1 MKPMVLRVLSGFV
14 GFEAYPRRVPDP
26 ASLAAEIVA
35 VRWRADDGG
44 FAVLAALG
52 DDGEEI
58 VLTGPIAHLNEGDT
72 VEVQGA
78 WREHP
83 KFGRQLHVEQLHLGP
98 PASEDAV
105 LALLGSVKHVGPRG
119 AEWLLERHGLEVL
132 EVVDRDPGARLREVP
147 GIGRSRLKATVASW
161 QQQAGGRALRLLLA
175 EHGVPAAAA
184 ARVLKALG
192 GGAMALLQE
201 DPYALTRIEGIAFA
215 TADAVARAMG
225 MADDAPERV
234 HAALHHT
241 LRASEQDG
249 HCFLARA
256 ELTTRAARLLELPV
270 ELVVAALPGA
280 ELVSDGAE
288 RVLEPRMDRTERQL
302 AERVRE
308 LVSSPPTLDIDVP
321 ADPPEAPVPGHH
333 APTVTQWAA
342 VHAAAGHRLSIL
354 TGLPG
359 TGKTATMRAL
369 VDLLREQKRT
379 VRLCA
384 PTGKAARRLSEATG
398 GAEAT
403 TIHRLLEWV
412 PGEGFARDADDPL
425 TGVDLLVVDEASMLD
440 VRLAAALLEA
450 VGPRTHVLLVGDV
463 DQLAPVGPGRV
474 LEDLIASGA
483 CPATRLTEVFR
494 QAARSLI
501 IRAAHAIHNGRHP
514 LATVARAEHAIHNGE
529 APATTVDAARPDD
542 IRDFFL
548 IERDSAER
556 VFAEVVSLATR
567 RLPNHYDLDPVADLQ
582 VLVPMHKGPAGID
595 AFNETLRQQ
604 LNPDGRAVKGTQFRI
619 GDRIMQTRNNHERSF
634 YNGEIGVIVTADPGR
649 GVFTIVGDDG
659 RRLTLDT
666 QEANT
671 LRLAYA
677 CSVHK
682 MQGSQA
688 PAIVIALA
696 RGHSPMLTRNLIYTA
711 VTRSQT
717 VCVVVAERGALATAL
732 GRVDAS
738 RRNTRLVEL
747 VSSDPKR

>member
-1 MKPMVLRVLSGFV
+1 
-14 GFEAYPRRVPDP
+14 
-26 ASLAAEIVA
+26 
-35 VRWRADDGG
+35 
-44 FAVLAALG
+44 
-52 DDGEEI
+52 
-58 VLTGPIAHLNEGDT
+58 
-72 VEVQGA
+72 
-78 WREHP
+78 
-83 KFGRQLHVEQLHLGP
+83 
-98 PASEDAV
+98 V
-105 LALLGSVKHVGPRG
+105 LALLGTVKHVGPRG

-132 EVVDRDPGARLREVP
+132 EVIDRDPGARLREVP
-147 GIGRSRLKATVASW
+147 GIGRSRLKAAVASW

-175 EHGVPAAAA
+175 EHGVSAAAA

-201 DPYALTRIEGIAFA
+201 DPYALTRIEGIGFA

-225 MADDAPERV
+225 MADDAPERI
-234 HAALHHT
+234 HAALHYT
-241 LRASEQDG
+241 LRACEQDG

-256 ELTTRAARLLELPV
+256 EVTTRAARLLELPV

-280 ELVSDGAE
+280 ELVLDGPE

-321 ADPPEAPVPGHH
+321 AGPPEAEVPGHH

-342 VHAAAGHRLSIL
+342 VHAAAAHRLSIL

-474 LEDLIASGA
+474 LEDLIAAGA

-501 IRAAHAIHNGRHP
+501 IRAAHAIHNGEHP
-514 LATVARAEHAIHNGE
+514 LAPVARAAHAIHNGEHPLAPVARAEHAIHNGE
-529 APATTVDAARPDD
+529 HPLAPVARAEHAIHNGEHPLAPVARAEHAIHNGDAAHAIDRGEAPPTTVDPARPDD

-548 IERDSAER
+548 VERDSPER

-567 RLPNHYDLDPVADLQ
+567 RLPTHYDLDPVADLQ

-595 AFNETLRQQ
+595 AFNDTLRQE
-604 LNPDGRAVKGTQFRI
+604 LNPGGRAVKGTQFRI

-696 RGHSPMLTRNLIYTA
+696 RGHAPMLTRNLIYTA

-717 VCVVVAERGALATAL
+717 VCVVVAERGALTTAL

-747 VSSDPKR
+747 VSSGGER

>member
-1 MKPMVLRVLSGFV
+1 
-14 GFEAYPRRVPDP
+14 
-26 ASLAAEIVA
+26 
-35 VRWRADDGG
+35 
-44 FAVLAALG
+44 
-52 DDGEEI
+52 
-58 VLTGPIAHLNEGDT
+58 
-72 VEVQGA
+72 
-78 WREHP
+78 
-83 KFGRQLHVEQLHLGP
+83 
-98 PASEDAV
+98 
-105 LALLGSVKHVGPRG
+105 
-119 AEWLLERHGLEVL
+119 
-132 EVVDRDPGARLREVP
+132 
-147 GIGRSRLKATVASW
+147 
-161 QQQAGGRALRLLLA
+161 
-175 EHGVPAAAA
+175 
-184 ARVLKALG
+184 
-192 GGAMALLQE
+192 
-201 DPYALTRIEGIAFA
+201 
-215 TADAVARAMG
+215 
-225 MADDAPERV
+225 
-234 HAALHHT
+234 
-241 LRASEQDG
+241 
-249 HCFLARA
+249 
-256 ELTTRAARLLELPV
+256 
-270 ELVVAALPGA
+270 
-280 ELVSDGAE
+280 
-288 RVLEPRMDRTERQL
+288 MDRTERQL

-321 ADPPEAPVPGHH
+321 AGPPEAEVPGHH

-342 VHAAAGHRLSIL
+342 VHAAAAHRLSIL

-501 IRAAHAIHNGRHP
+501 IRAAHAIDR
-514 LATVARAEHAIHNGE
+514 GE
-529 APATTVDAARPDD
+529 APPTTVGPARPDD

-548 IERDSAER
+548 IERDSPER

-567 RLPNHYDLDPVADLQ
+567 RLPTHYDLDPVADLQ

-595 AFNETLRQQ
+595 AFNETLRQE
-604 LNPDGRAVKGTQFRI
+604 LNPGGRAVKGTEFRI

-696 RGHSPMLTRNLIYTA
+696 RGHAPMLTRNLLYTA

-717 VCVVVAERGALATAL
+717 VCVVVAERGALTTAL

-747 VSSDPKR
+747 VSSDGER

>member
-1 MKPMVLRVLSGFV
+1 MP
-14 GFEAYPRRVPDP
+14 ET

-44 FAVLAALG
+44 FAVLAAVA
-52 DDGEEI
+52 DDGAELT
-58 VLTGPIAHLNEGDT
+58 LTGPIAHLHEGDS
-72 VEVQGA
+72 VEVEGA

-83 KFGRQLHVEQLHLGP
+83 KFGRQLHVEQVRVGAP
-98 PASEDAV
+98 TSTD
-105 LALLGSVKHVGPRG
+105 ALLTLLESIKHVGPKG
-119 AEWLLERHGLEVL
+119 AEWLVARHGDEVL
-132 EVVDRDPGARLREVP
+132 EIVDRDPGARLREVP
-147 GIGRSRLKATVASW
+147 GIGKAKLKAAVASW
-161 QQQAGGRALRLLLA
+161 QQQAGGRALRMLLA
-175 EHGVPAAAA
+175 EHDVPAAVA
-184 ARVLKALG
+184 ARVHKALG
-192 GGAMALLQE
+192 GGALALLQE
-201 DPYALTRIEGIAFA
+201 DPYALAKVEGIAFA
-215 TADAVARAMG
+215 TADAVARALG
-225 MADDAPERV
+225 TPADAPERI

-241 LRASEQDG
+241 LRSSEQDG
-249 HCFLARA
+249 HCFLPRS
-256 ELTTRAARLLELPV
+256 ELLPRAARLLELPV
-270 ELVVAALPGA
+270 DVVAAHLEDA
-280 ELVSDGAE
+280 ELVLDGAE
-288 RVLEPRMDRTERQL
+288 RVLEPRMDRTEHRL

-308 LVSSPPTLDIDVP
+308 LASAPPTLDVEVP
-321 ADPPEAPVPGHH
+321 PQPPSDGDAP
-333 APTVTQWAA
+333 PTAAQWAA
-342 VHAAAGHRLSIL
+342 VHAAAEHRLSIL

-369 VDLLREQKRT
+369 VDLLRDGKRT

-384 PTGKAARRLSEATG
+384 PTGKAAKRLSEAT

-474 LEDLIASGA
+474 LEDLIASGIV
-483 CPATRLTEVFR
+483 PATKLVEVFR

-501 IRAAHAIHNGRHP
+501 IRAAHAIDR
-514 LATVARAEHAIHNGE
+514 GE
-529 APATTVDAARPDD
+529 APPTKAGEED
-542 IRDFFL
+542 IRDFFY
-548 IERDSAER
+548 IERPSAER

-567 RLPNHYDLDPVADLQ
+567 RLPNHYDFDPVQDLQ

-595 AFNETLRQQ
+595 AFNDTLRAE
-604 LNPDGRAVKGTQFRI
+604 LNPDGRSVKGTPFRL
-619 GDRIMQTRNNHERSF
+619 GDRIMQTRNNHERQF
-634 YNGEIGVIVTADPGR
+634 YNGEIGVLVANDPGR
-649 GVFTIVGDDG
+649 GTVTLVGDDG
-659 RRLTLDT
+659 RRLTLDLNET
-666 QEANT
+666 NT

-696 RGHSPMLTRNLIYTA
+696 RGHAPMLTRNLVYTA
-711 VTRSQT
+711 VTRAQQT
-717 VCVVVAERGALATAL
+717 CVVVAETGALPTAL
-732 GRVDAS
+732 SRVDAS

-747 VSSDPKR
+747 VA

>member
-1 MKPMVLRVLSGFV
+1 
-14 GFEAYPRRVPDP
+14 VPDP
-26 ASLAAEIVA
+26 ATLQAEIVA

-44 FAVLAALG
+44 FAVLAAVG
-52 DDGEEI
+52 DDGEE
-58 VLTGPIAHLNEGDT
+58 VTLTGPIAHLHEGDT
-72 VEVQGA
+72 VAVQGA

-83 KFGRQLHVEQLHLGP
+83 RFGRQLHVEQLKVD
-98 PASEDAV
+98 ASSPDA
-105 LALLGSVKHVGPRG
+105 LATLLGSVKHVGPRG
-119 AEWLLERHGLEVL
+119 AEWLLERHGDQVL
-132 EVVDRDPGARLREVP
+132 EIVDRDPGARLREVP
-147 GIGRSRLKATVASW
+147 GIGKAKLKPAIASW
-161 QQQAGGRALRLLLA
+161 QQQAGGRALALLLA
-175 EHGVPAAAA
+175 EHDVPAAVA
-184 ARVLKALG
+184 ARVHKALG
-192 GGAMALLQE
+192 GGALALLQQ
-201 DPYALTRIEGIAFA
+201 DPYALAKVDGIAFA
-215 TADAVARAMG
+215 TADAVARALG
-225 MADDAPERV
+225 TPADAPERIA
-234 HAALHHT
+234 AALTHA

-249 HCFLARA
+249 HCFLPRA
-256 ELTTRAARLLELPV
+256 ELLPRAARLLELPIETV
-270 ELVVAALPGA
+270 DAQLLDA
-280 ELVSDGAE
+280 ELLLDGD
-288 RVLEPRMDRTERQL
+288 RVLEPRMDRTERRL

-308 LVSSPPTLDIDVP
+308 LAGAPATLDVDVP
-321 ADPPEAPVPGHH
+321 AEPPEGDH
-333 APTVTQWAA
+333 APTATQWAA
-342 VHAAAGHRLSIL
+342 VHAAAEHRLSIL

-403 TIHRLLEWV
+403 TVHRLLEWV
-412 PGEGFARDADDPL
+412 PGEGFSRDADDPL

-474 LEDLIASGA
+474 LEDLIASGIA
-483 CPATRLTEVFR
+483 PATRLTEVFR

-501 IRAAHAIHNGRHP
+501 IRAAHRVNR
-514 LATVARAEHAIHNGE
+514 GE
-529 APATTVDAARPDD
+529 APLDPSVALGPDD
-542 IRDFFL
+542 VRDFFYV
-548 IERDSAER
+548 ERESAAK
-556 VFAEVVSLATR
+556 VFAEVMSLATR
-567 RLPNHYDLDPVADLQ
+567 RLPEHYELDPVADLQ

-595 AFNETLRQQ
+595 AFNEALREQ
-604 LNPDGRAVKGTQFRI
+604 LNPDGRTVKGTPFRL

-634 YNGEIGVIVTADPGR
+634 YNGEIAVVVANDPAR
-649 GVFTIVGDDG
+649 GTLTLVGDDG

-666 QEANT
+666 QEAGT

-696 RGHSPMLTRNLIYTA
+696 RGHAPMLTRNLVYTA

-717 VCVVVAERGALATAL
+717 ACVIVAERGALSTAL
-732 GRVDAS
+732 TRVDAS

-747 VSSDPKR
+747 VS

>member
-1 MKPMVLRVLSGFV
+1 MP
-14 GFEAYPRRVPDP
+14 EP

-44 FAVLAALG
+44 FAVLAAIG
-52 DDGEEI
+52 DGGEE
-58 VLTGPIAHLNEGDT
+58 VTLTGPIAHLHEGDT

-83 KFGRQLHVEQLHLGP
+83 RFGRQLHVEHLQVGA
-98 PASEDAV
+98 ASPDA
-105 LALLGSVKHVGPRG
+105 LITLLSSVKHVGPRG
-119 AEWLLERHGLEVL
+119 AEWLLARHGDEVL
-132 EVVDRDPGARLREVP
+132 EVIDRDPGARLLEVP
-147 GIGRSRLKATVASW
+147 GIGKAKLKPAVASW
-161 QQQAGGRALRLLLA
+161 QQHAGGRALALLLA
-175 EHGVPAAAA
+175 EHGVPAAVA
-184 ARVLKALG
+184 ARVHKALG
-192 GGAMALLQE
+192 GGALALLQQ
-201 DPYALTRIEGIAFA
+201 DPYALAKVDGIAFA
-215 TADAVARAMG
+215 TADAVARALG
-225 MADDAPERV
+225 TPADAPERI
-234 HAALHHT
+234 HAALTHA

-249 HCFLARA
+249 HCFLARE
-256 ELTTRAARLLELPV
+256 ELLARAARLLELPIEDVDGHV
-270 ELVVAALPGA
+270 EDA
-280 ELVSDGAE
+280 ELVRDGE

-302 AERVRE
+302 AERVRD
-308 LVSSPPTLDIDVP
+308 LASAPPTLDVDVP
-321 ADPPEAPVPGHH
+321 DEPPEGDH

-342 VHAAAGHRLSIL
+342 VHAAAEHRLSIL

-369 VDLLREQKRT
+369 VDLLREQQRT

-474 LEDLIASGA
+474 LEDLIASGVA
-483 CPATRLTEVFR
+483 PATRLTEVFR

-501 IRAAHAIHNGRHP
+501 IRAAHRVNR
-514 LATVARAEHAIHNGE
+514 GE
-529 APATTVDAARPDD
+529 APLDPAQPPGPDD
-542 IRDFFL
+542 VRDFFF
-548 IERDSAER
+548 IERPSAAE
-556 VFAEVVSLATR
+556 VFAEVVSLATT
-567 RLPNHYDLDPVADLQ
+567 RLPEHYDLDPVADLQ

-595 AFNETLRQQ
+595 AFNTTLRER
-604 LNPDGRAVKGTQFRI
+604 LNPAGRDVKGTPFRL

-634 YNGEIGVIVTADPGR
+634 YNGEIAVVAANDPDR
-649 GVFTIVGDDG
+649 GTLTLVGDDG

-666 QEANT
+666 QETAT

-696 RGHSPMLTRNLIYTA
+696 RGHAPMLTRNLVYTA

-717 VCVVVAERGALATAL
+717 ACVIVAEQGALPTAL
-732 GRVDAS
+732 SRVDAS

-747 VSSDPKR
+747 VS

>member
-1 MKPMVLRVLSGFV
+1 
-14 GFEAYPRRVPDP
+14 VPDP
-26 ASLAAEIVA
+26 ASSLAAEIVA

-44 FAVLAALG
+44 FAVLAAVR
-52 DDGEEI
+52 DDGEELT
-58 VLTGPIAHLNEGDT
+58 LTGPIAHLHEGDT
-72 VEVQGA
+72 VEVSGA

-83 KFGRQLHVEQLHLGP
+83 KFGRQLHVEQVKVGA
-98 PASEDAV
+98 PASTD
-105 LALLGSVKHVGPRG
+105 ALLTLLESVKHVGPRG
-119 AEWLLERHGLEVL
+119 AQWLVERHGDEVL
-132 EVVDRDPGARLREVP
+132 EIVDRDPGTRLREVP
-147 GIGRSRLKATVASW
+147 GIGRAKLKAAVASW
-161 QQQAGGRALRLLLA
+161 QQQAGGRALRMLLA
-175 EHGVPAAAA
+175 EHDVPAAVA
-184 ARVLKALG
+184 ARVHKALG
-192 GGAMALLQE
+192 GGALALLRE
-201 DPYALTRIEGIAFA
+201 DPYALAKVDGIAFA
-215 TADAVARAMG
+215 TADAVARALG
-225 MADDAPERV
+225 TPADAPERI
-234 HAALHHT
+234 HAALHHA

-249 HCFLARA
+249 HCFLPRA
-256 ELTTRAARLLELPV
+256 ELIPRAARLLELPA
-270 ELVVAALPGA
+270 ETVAAHLDDAG
-280 ELVSDGAE
+280 LVLDGE
-288 RVLEPRMDRTERQL
+288 RILEPRMDRTEHRL

-308 LVSSPPTLDIDVP
+308 LADAPATLDVDVP
-321 ADPPEAPVPGHH
+321 AEPPADGDAP
-333 APTVTQWAA
+333 PTVTQWAA
-342 VHAAAGHRLSIL
+342 VHAAAEHRLSIL

-369 VDLLREQKRT
+369 VDLLRAQKRT

-384 PTGKAARRLSEATG
+384 PTGKAARRLSEAT

-440 VRLAAALLEA
+440 VRLAAALLAA

-474 LEDLIASGA
+474 LEDLIASQIV
-483 CPATRLTEVFR
+483 PSTKLVEVFR

-501 IRAAHAIHNGRHP
+501 IRAAHAIDR
-514 LATVARAEHAIHNGE
+514 GE
-529 APATTVDAARPDD
+529 APPTHAGEDD

-548 IERDSAER
+548 IERDSADR
-556 VFAEVVSLATR
+556 VFAEVLSLATR
-567 RLPNHYDLDPVADLQ
+567 RLPEHYDLDPVSDLQ

-595 AFNETLRQQ
+595 AFNETLRAE
-604 LNPDGRAVKGTQFRI
+604 LNPDGRAVKGTPFRL

-634 YNGEIGVIVTADPGR
+634 YNGEIAVIVASDAAR
-649 GVFTIVGDDG
+649 GTLTLVGDDG
-659 RRLTLDT
+659 RRLTLDAGET
-666 QEANT
+666 GT

-696 RGHSPMLTRNLIYTA
+696 RGHAPMLTRNLVYTA
-711 VTRSQT
+711 VTRSQS

-747 VSSDPKR
+747 VS

>member
-1 MKPMVLRVLSGFV
+1 VE
-14 GFEAYPRRVPDP
+14 EAL
-26 ASLAAEIVA
+26 LAAEIVA

-44 FAVLAALG
+44 FAVLAAVRD
-52 DDGEEI
+52 DDGEEV
-58 VLTGPIAHLNEGDT
+58 VLTGPIAHLHQGDT
-72 VEVQGA
+72 VEVSGA

-83 KFGRQLHVEQLHLGP
+83 KFGRQLHVEQVKVGA
-98 PASEDAV
+98 PASTDAI
-105 LALLGSVKHVGPRG
+105 LTLLESVKHVGPRG
-119 AEWLLERHGLEVL
+119 AEWLLERHGGEVL
-132 EVVDRDPGARLREVP
+132 EAVDRDPGARLREVP
-147 GIGRSRLKATVASW
+147 GIGKAKLKASVASW
-161 QQQAGGRALRLLLA
+161 QQQAGGRALRMLLA
-175 EHGVPAAAA
+175 EHDVPAAVA
-184 ARVLKALG
+184 ARVHKALG
-192 GGAMALLQE
+192 GGALALLQE
-201 DPYALTRIEGIAFA
+201 DPYALAKVDGIAFA
-215 TADAVARAMG
+215 TADAVARALG
-225 MADDAPERV
+225 TPADAPERI
-234 HAALHHT
+234 HAALTHV
-241 LRASEQDG
+241 LRTSEQDG
-249 HCFLARA
+249 HCFLPRA
-256 ELTTRAARLLELPV
+256 ELLPRAARLLELPG
-270 ELVVAALPGA
+270 EIVVQHLADA
-280 ELVSDGAE
+280 ELVLDGE
-288 RVLEPRMDRTERQL
+288 RVLEPRMDRTERRL
-302 AERVRE
+302 AERVRD
-308 LVSSPPTLDIDVP
+308 LGGAPPTLDVDVP
-321 ADPPEAPVPGHH
+321 EDPPADGESP
-333 APTVTQWAA
+333 PTATQWRA
-342 VHAAAGHRLSIL
+342 VHAAAEHRLSIL

-369 VDLLREQKRT
+369 VDLLRDQKRT

-398 GAEAT
+398 AEAT
-403 TIHRLLEWV
+403 TIHRLLEYV

-474 LEDLIASGA
+474 LEDLIASGTV
-483 CPATRLTEVFR
+483 PSTKLVEVFR

-501 IRAAHAIHNGRHP
+501 IRAAHAIDR
-514 LATVARAEHAIHNGE
+514 GE
-529 APATTVDAARPDD
+529 APPTTAGEDD

-548 IERDSAER
+548 IERDSADR
-556 VFAEVVSLATR
+556 VFAEAISLATR
-567 RLPNHYDLDPVADLQ
+567 RLPKHYNLDPVSDLQ

-595 AFNETLRQQ
+595 AFNETLRAE
-604 LNPDGRAVKGTQFRI
+604 LNPDGRAVKGTPFRL

-634 YNGEIGVIVTADPGR
+634 YNGEIGVIVANDPGR
-649 GVFTIVGDDG
+649 GTITLVGDDG

-666 QEANT
+666 NETGT

-696 RGHSPMLTRNLIYTA
+696 RGHAPMLTRNLVYTA

-717 VCVVVAERGALATAL
+717 VCVVVAERGALPTAL

-747 VSSDPKR
+747 VS

>member
-1 MKPMVLRVLSGFV
+1 M
-14 GFEAYPRRVPDP
+14 PDP
-26 ASLAAEIVA
+26 ATLAAEIVA

-44 FAVLAALG
+44 FAVLAAVG
-52 DDGEEI
+52 DDGEE
-58 VLTGPIAHLNEGDT
+58 VTLTGPIAHLHEGDT

-83 KFGRQLHVEQLHLGP
+83 RFGRQLHVERLKVGA
-98 PASEDAV
+98 ASPDALV
-105 LALLGSVKHVGPRG
+105 ALLGRVKHVGPRG
-119 AEWLLERHGLEVL
+119 AEWLLERHGDQVL
-132 EVVDRDPGARLREVP
+132 EIVDRDPGARLREVP
-147 GIGRSRLKATVASW
+147 GIGKAKLKPAVASW
-161 QQQAGGRALRLLLA
+161 QAQAGGRALALLLA
-175 EHGVPAAAA
+175 EHDVPAAVA
-184 ARVLKALG
+184 ARVHKALG
-192 GGAMALLQE
+192 GGALALLQE
-201 DPYALTRIEGIAFA
+201 DPYALAKFDGIAFA
-215 TADAVARAMG
+215 TADAVARALG
-225 MADDAPERV
+225 TPADAPERI
-234 HAALHHT
+234 HAALAHT

-249 HCFLARA
+249 HCFLPRE
-256 ELTTRAARLLELPV
+256 ELLPRAARLLELPIETV
-270 ELVVAALPGA
+270 DAHVADADLVL
-280 ELVSDGAE
+280 DGD
-288 RVLEPRMDRTERQL
+288 RVLEPRMDRTERRL

-308 LVSSPPTLDIDVP
+308 LAGAPPTLDVEVP
-321 ADPPEAPVPGHH
+321 ADPPGGEH

-342 VHAAAGHRLSIL
+342 VHAAAEHRLSIL

-369 VDLLREQKRT
+369 VDLLRAQSRT

-412 PGEGFARDADDPL
+412 PGEGFSRDADDPL

-440 VRLAAALLEA
+440 VRLAAALLAA

-474 LEDLIASGA
+474 LEDLIASGIA
-483 CPATRLTEVFR
+483 PATRLTEVFR

-501 IRAAHAIHNGRHP
+501 IRAAHRINR
-514 LATVARAEHAIHNGE
+514 GE
-529 APATTVDAARPDD
+529 APLDPSVPLGPDD
-542 IRDFFL
+542 VRDFFYV
-548 IERDSAER
+548 ECESAPK
-556 VFAEVVSLATR
+556 VFAEVMSLATR
-567 RLPNHYDLDPVADLQ
+567 RLPGHYELDPVADLQ

-595 AFNETLRQQ
+595 AFNEALRES
-604 LNPDGRAVKGTQFRI
+604 LNPDGPSVKGTPFRL

-634 YNGEIGVIVTADPGR
+634 YNGEIAVVVANDPAR
-649 GVFTIVGDDG
+649 GTLTLVGDDG
-659 RRLTLDT
+659 RRLTLDA
-666 QEANT
+666 QEAGT

-688 PAIVIALA
+688 PAIVIALT
-696 RGHSPMLTRNLIYTA
+696 RGHAPMLTRNLVYTA

-717 VCVVVAERGALATAL
+717 ACVIVAERGALPTAL
-732 GRVDAS
+732 SRVDAS

-747 VSSDPKR
+747 VS

>member
-1 MKPMVLRVLSGFV
+1 VEQVLLS
-14 GFEAYPRRVPDP
+14 
-26 ASLAAEIVA
+26 AEIVA
-35 VRWRADDGG
+35 VRWRADDGD
-44 FAVLAALG
+44 FAVLAAV
-52 DDGEEI
+52 DGAGSDL
-58 VLTGPIAHLNEGDT
+58 VLTGPIGHLHEGDT

-83 KFGRQLHVEQLHLGP
+83 RFGRQLHVEQLRVGA
-98 PASEDAV
+98 PATEEGL
-105 LALLGSVKHVGPRG
+105 LALLASVKHVGPRG
-119 AEWLLERHGLEVL
+119 AEWLLERHGTEVL
-132 EVVDRDPGARLREVP
+132 ERVDRDPGARLREVP
-147 GIGRSRLKATVASW
+147 GIGRTRIKPAVMSW
-161 QQQAGGRALRLLLA
+161 EQQAGGRALRLLLA

-192 GGAMALLQE
+192 GGAMALLAE
-201 DPYALTRIEGIAFA
+201 DPYALAKVDGIAFA

-225 MADDAPERV
+225 TPADAPQRI
-234 HAALHHT
+234 HAALQHT

-249 HCFLARA
+249 HCFLPRS
-256 ELTTRAARLLELPV
+256 EVVPRAARLLELPQ
-270 ELVVAALPGA
+270 ELVAEALDGA
-280 ELVSDGAE
+280 ELVLDGD
-288 RVLEPRMDRTERQL
+288 RVLEPRMDRTERRL
-302 AERVRE
+302 ADRVRD
-308 LVSSPPTLDIDVP
+308 LASAPPTLDVDVP
-321 ADPPEAPVPGHH
+321 DEPVASDEHH
-333 APTVTQWAA
+333 APTPTQWSA
-342 VHAAAGHRLSIL
+342 VHAAAEHRLSIL

-369 VDLLREQKRT
+369 VDLLRASKRT

-384 PTGKAARRLSEATG
+384 PTGKAARRLSEAT

-440 VRLAAALLEA
+440 VRLAAALLAA

-474 LEDLIASGA
+474 LEDLIAAGVV
-483 CPATRLTEVFR
+483 PATRLTEVFR

-501 IRAAHAIHNGRHP
+501 IRAAHAIDR
-514 LATVARAEHAIHNGE
+514 GE
-529 APATTVDAARPDD
+529 LPPTQAGPDD

-548 IERDSAER
+548 VERDSPER
-556 VFAEVVSLATR
+556 VFAEVMSLATK
-567 RLPNHYDLDPVADLQ
+567 RLPAHYDLDPASDLQ
-582 VLVPMHKGPAGID
+582 VLVPMHRGPAGID
-595 AFNETLRQQ
+595 AFNEALRAQ
-604 LNPDGRAVKGTQFRI
+604 LNPDGRAVKGTAFRL
-619 GDRIMQTRNNHERSF
+619 GDRIMQTRNNHEKSF
-634 YNGEIGVIVTADPGR
+634 YNGEIGVIVAADPGR
-649 GVFTIVGDDG
+649 GTLTLVGDDG

-666 QEANT
+666 QEAGT

-696 RGHSPMLTRNLIYTA
+696 RGHAPMLTRNLVYTA

-717 VCVVVAERGALATAL
+717 ACVVVAERGALATAL
-732 GRVDAS
+732 LRVDAS

-747 VSSDPKR
+747 VS

>member
-1 MKPMVLRVLSGFV
+1 
-14 GFEAYPRRVPDP
+14 VPDP
-26 ASLAAEIVA
+26 PSLAAEIVA

-44 FAVLAALG
+44 FAVLAAMG
-52 DDGEEI
+52 DDGEEL

-83 KFGRQLHVEQLHLGP
+83 RFGRQLHVEHLKEAP
-98 PASEDAV
+98 PTEASL
-105 LALLGSVKHVGPRG
+105 LALLASVKHVGPRG
-119 AEWLLERHGLEVL
+119 AAWLMQRHGAEVL
-132 EVVDRDPGARLREVP
+132 ERVDRDPGARLREVP
-147 GIGRSRLKATVASW
+147 GIGRARLASAVASW
-161 QQQAGGRALRLLLA
+161 QQQAGGRALRLLLSD
-175 EHGVPAAAA
+175 HGVPAAVA
-184 ARVLKALG
+184 ARVHKALG
-192 GGAMALLQE
+192 GGALALLQE
-201 DPYALTRIEGIAFA
+201 DPYALARIDGIAFA
-215 TADAVARAMG
+215 TADAVARALG
-225 MADDAPERV
+225 TPADAPQRI
-234 HAALHHT
+234 HAALHHA
-241 LRASEQDG
+241 LRAAEQDG
-249 HCFLARA
+249 HCHLPRDEVVA
-256 ELTTRAARLLELPV
+256 RAARLLELPTD
-270 ELVVAALPGA
+270 LVAAALPDAG
-280 ELVSDGAE
+280 LVLDGE
-288 RVLEPRMDRTERQL
+288 RVLEPRMDRVERRL

-308 LVSSPPTLDIDVP
+308 LAIAPSTLDVEVP
-321 ADPPEAPVPGHH
+321 AEPPDGDH
-333 APTVTQWAA
+333 APTPTQWAA
-342 VHAAAGHRLSIL
+342 VHAAAEHRLSIL

-369 VDLLREQKRT
+369 VDLLREQQRT

-440 VRLAAALLEA
+440 VRLAAALIEA

-474 LEDLIASGA
+474 LEDLIAAGTL
-483 CPATRLTEVFR
+483 PATRLTEVFR

-501 IRAAHAIHNGRHP
+501 IRAAHAIDR
-514 LATVARAEHAIHNGE
+514 GE
-529 APATTVDAARPDD
+529 APPTQPGPDD
-542 IRDFFL
+542 VRDFFL
-548 IERDSAER
+548 IERDGPQA
-556 VFAEVVSLATR
+556 VFDEVVSLATQ
-567 RLPNHYDLDPVADLQ
+567 RLPSHFDLDPVSDLQ
-582 VLVPMHKGPAGID
+582 VLVPMHRGPAGID
-595 AFNETLRQQ
+595 AFNETLRER
-604 LNPDGRAVKGTQFRI
+604 LNPDGRAVKGTSFRL

-634 YNGEIGVIVTADPGR
+634 YNGEIAVVVSADPGR
-649 GVFTIVGDDG
+649 GTLTLVGDDG

-666 QEANT
+666 QEAGT

-696 RGHSPMLTRNLIYTA
+696 RGHAPMLTRNLLYTA

-717 VCVVVAERGALATAL
+717 VCVVVAERGALPTAL

-747 VSSDPKR
+747 VSEPS

>member
-1 MKPMVLRVLSGFV
+1 
-14 GFEAYPRRVPDP
+14 VPEP
-26 ASLAAEIVA
+26 ESLTAEIVA

-44 FAVLAALG
+44 FAVLAAVDG
-52 DDGEEI
+52 DGAELT
-58 VLTGPIAHLNEGDT
+58 LTGPIAHLHEGDA
-72 VEVQGA
+72 VEVEGA

-83 KFGRQLHVEQLHLGP
+83 KFGRQLHVEQVRLGAP
-98 PASEDAV
+98 TSTG
-105 LALLGSVKHVGPRG
+105 ALLTLLESVKHVGPKG
-119 AEWLLERHGLEVL
+119 AEWLVERHGDEVL
-132 EVVDRDPGARLREVP
+132 EIVDRDPGTRLREVP
-147 GIGRSRLKATVASW
+147 GIGKAKLKAAVASW
-161 QQQAGGRALRLLLA
+161 QQQAGGRALRMLLA
-175 EHGVPAAAA
+175 DHDVPAAVA
-184 ARVLKALG
+184 ARVHKALG
-192 GGAMALLQE
+192 GGALALLQE
-201 DPYALTRIEGIAFA
+201 DPYALAKVDGIAFA
-215 TADAVARAMG
+215 TADAVARALG
-225 MADDAPERV
+225 TPADAPQRI

-249 HCFLARA
+249 HCFLPRG
-256 ELTTRAARLLELPV
+256 ELLPRAARLLELPID
-270 ELVVAALPGA
+270 VVAAHLEDA
-280 ELVSDGAE
+280 ELVLDGAE
-288 RVLEPRMDRTERQL
+288 RVLEPRMDRTEHRL

-308 LVSSPPTLDIDVP
+308 LAAAPPTLDVAVP
-321 ADPPEAPVPGHH
+321 AEPPAGDHR
-333 APTVTQWAA
+333 PTATQWAA
-342 VHAAAGHRLSIL
+342 VQTAAEHRLSIL

-369 VDLLREQKRT
+369 VDLLRDNKRT

-384 PTGKAARRLSEATG
+384 PTGKAAKRLAEAT

-474 LEDLIASGA
+474 LEDLIAAGTV
-483 CPATRLTEVFR
+483 PATKLVEVFR

-501 IRAAHAIHNGRHP
+501 IRAAHAIDR
-514 LATVARAEHAIHNGE
+514 GE
-529 APATTVDAARPDD
+529 APPTRAGEDD

-548 IERDSAER
+548 IERDSADR
-556 VFAEVVSLATR
+556 VFAEAISLATR
-567 RLPNHYDLDPVADLQ
+567 RLPRHYDLDPVQDLQ

-595 AFNETLRQQ
+595 AFNETLRAE
-604 LNPDGRAVKGTQFRI
+604 LNPDGRAVKGTPFRL
-619 GDRIMQTRNNHERSF
+619 GDRVMQTRNNHERSF
-634 YNGEIGVIVTADPGR
+634 YNGEIGVIVTNDPGR
-649 GVFTIVGDDG
+649 GTVTLVGDDG
-659 RRLTLDT
+659 RRLTLDLAET
-666 QEANT
+666 GT

-696 RGHSPMLTRNLIYTA
+696 RGHAPMLTRNLVYTA
-711 VTRSQT
+711 VTRAQT
-717 VCVVVAERGALATAL
+717 TCVVVAETGALPTAL
-732 GRVDAS
+732 SRVDAS

-747 VSSDPKR
+747 IS

>member
-1 MKPMVLRVLSGFV
+1 MEQVL
-14 GFEAYPRRVPDP
+14 
-26 ASLAAEIVA
+26 LAAEIVA

-44 FAVLAALG
+44 FAVLAAVDGGG
-52 DDGEEI
+52 DEV

-72 VEVQGA
+72 VEVEGA

-83 KFGRQLHVEQLHLGP
+83 RFGRQLHVQQLRQSAP
-98 PASEDAV
+98 SEAGLLTL
-105 LALLGSVKHVGPRG
+105 LASVKHVGPRG
-119 AEWLLERHGLEVL
+119 AQWLLERHGSEVL
-132 EVVDRDPGARLREVP
+132 ERIDRDPGARLREVP
-147 GIGRSRLKATVASW
+147 GIGKARLRATVASW
-161 QQQAGGRALRLLLA
+161 EQQAGGRALRLLLA
-175 EHGVPAAAA
+175 EHDVPAAAA

-192 GGAMALLQE
+192 GGAMSLLAE
-201 DPYALTRIEGIAFA
+201 DPYALAKVDGIAFA
-215 TADAVARAMG
+215 TADAVARALG
-225 MADDAPERV
+225 TAADAPQRIE
-234 HAALHHT
+234 AALQHT
-241 LRASEQDG
+241 LRAAEQDG
-249 HCFLARA
+249 HCFLPRG
-256 ELTTRAARLLELPV
+256 ELVPRAARLLELPT
-270 ELVVAALPGA
+270 EIVVAALDQA
-280 ELVSDGAE
+280 DLVVDGD
-288 RVLEPRMDRTERQL
+288 RILEPRMDRTEHRL
-302 AERVRE
+302 ADRVRD
-308 LVSSPPTLDIDVP
+308 LASAPPTLDVEVP
-321 ADPPEAPVPGHH
+321 ADPPADGDH
-333 APTVTQWAA
+333 APTPTQWAA
-342 VHAAAGHRLSIL
+342 VHAAAEHRLSIL

-369 VDLLREQKRT
+369 VDLLRAQKRT

-403 TIHRLLEWV
+403 TIHRLLEWI

-474 LEDLIASGA
+474 LEDLIASGVA
-483 CPATRLTEVFR
+483 PATRLTEVFR

-501 IRAAHAIHNGRHP
+501 IRAAHAIHHGEHP
-514 LATVARAEHAIHNGE
+514 LTPVARAEHAIDRG
-529 APATTVDAARPDD
+529 ALPPTQAGPDD
-542 IRDFFL
+542 VRDFFL
-548 IERDSAER
+548 VERDSAQA
-556 VFAEVVSLATR
+556 VFDEVVALATQ
-567 RLPNHYDLDPVADLQ
+567 RLPSHYDLDPVSDLQ

-595 AFNETLRQQ
+595 AFNTTLRER
-604 LNPDGRAVKGTQFRI
+604 LNPDGRAVKGTQFRL

-634 YNGEIGVIVTADPGR
+634 YNGEIGVIVAADPGR
-649 GVFTIVGDDG
+649 GTLTLVGDDG

-666 QEANT
+666 PEAGT

-696 RGHSPMLTRNLIYTA
+696 RGHAPMLTRNLLYTA

-717 VCVVVAERGALATAL
+717 ACVVVAERGALPTAL

-738 RRNTRLVEL
+738 LRNTRLVEL
-747 VSSDPKR
+747 VS